1 MSFPDSVLEAL
12 ATRPRH
18 AAVELGDRVVT
29 GAELLSM
36 IGTVAEG
43 LRSAGIGPG
52 DGLAMDLDVSPESLA
67 AYLAGYT
74 LGCKVIGVHPGYS
87 APQRQHVLSRGVDAV
102 LTGDRV
108 AELLRGPAA
117 EPVVRARPEDVARI
131 AYTSGSTGRPKGC
144 MQTYAALSVHWSWG
158 VESWCADTVE
168 LAERTGRYLL
178 FGTLSS
184 AVVQDYLA
192 LCLLSGGTL
201 VIPRLPGP
209 GAGPLFPGVF
219 QRLRATATIMN
230 VPRLYQTL
238 DSLREGDFDLSTV
251 GAIMVAG
258 SPLPAHRLAEAVELL
273 GPVVYSSYG
282 QTETGGL
289 TALTPADIAGG
300 VLASV
305 GRPLPGVGVAV
316 RDGEI
321 LVRTPYQMC
330 GYLDEPELTAEVLV
344 DGWVRTRDLGRLEDG
359 YLYLTGRARE
369 VIIVDAM
376 PVYAG
381 PIERTLIGHQD
392 VDQAYV
398 VGAPDDLRGEA
409 VHAFVVPRAGRPLD
423 HVALR
428 EAVRAELGELSV
440 PQTITEL
447 AEVPVAVSGKPDKAA
462 LRGLV
467 SAEK

>member
-1 MSFPDSVLEAL
+1 MSFPGSVLDAL

-18 AAVELGDRVVT
+18 AAVEDGDRVVT
-29 GAELLSM
+29 GGELLSM
-36 IGTVAEG
+36 IGTIASG
-43 LRSAGIGPG
+43 LRSTGIGTG
-52 DGLAMDLDVSPESLA
+52 DGVAMDLDVSAESLA

-74 LGCKVIGVHPGYS
+74 LGCRVVGVHPGYS

-102 LTGDRV
+102 LTDDRV

-117 EPVVRARPEDVARI
+117 DPVVRARPDDVARV

-192 LCLLSGGTL
+192 LCLLSGGTA

-209 GAGPLFPGVF
+209 GEGPLFPGVF

-230 VPRLYQTL
+230 VPRLYQML
-238 DSLREGDFDLSTV
+238 DSLRHNEYDLSTV
-251 GAIMVAG
+251 GAVMVAG
-258 SPLPAHRLAEAVELL
+258 SPLPPHRLAEAVELL

-300 VLASV
+300 VLSSV
-305 GRPLPGVGVAV
+305 GRPLPGVDVAV
-316 RDGEI
+316 QDGEI
-321 LVRTPYQMC
+321 LVRSPYQMC
-330 GYLDEPELTAEVLV
+330 GYLDEPGLTAEVLV
-344 DGWVRTRDLGRLEDG
+344 DGWVRTQDLGRLDDG
-359 YLYLTGRARE
+359 YLYLTGRARD
-369 VIIVDAM
+369 VVIVDAM
-376 PVYAG
+376 PVYVG
-381 PIERTLIGHQD
+381 PIEHTLAAQPD

-398 VGAPDDLRGEA
+398 VGAPHERRGEA
-409 VHAFVVPRAGRPLD
+409 VHAFVVPHAGRPLD
-423 HVALR
+423 DAALR
-428 EAVRAELGELSV
+428 EAVRTELGDLSV
-440 PQTITEL
+440 PETITEL
-447 AEVPVAVSGKPDKAA
+447 PEVPVAVSGKPDKAA
-462 LRGLV
+462 LLGLLG
-467 SAEK
+467 